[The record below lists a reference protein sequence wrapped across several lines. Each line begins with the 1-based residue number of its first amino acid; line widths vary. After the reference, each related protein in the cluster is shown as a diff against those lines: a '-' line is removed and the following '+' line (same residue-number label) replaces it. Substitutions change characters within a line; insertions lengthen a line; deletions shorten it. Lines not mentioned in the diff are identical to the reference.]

1 MNYVIVDGT
10 VRECRAKDPSRCR
23 YHVGAQHWAR
33 RTDAVLE
40 LERETVGINAGGGTL
55 RKSSVKAQPPSDSLT
70 SAKINEAIKDGRK
83 LVELYTG
90 HL

>member
-40 LERETVGINAGGGTL
+40 LERENAGVNAGGDAL
-55 RKSSVKAQPPSDSLT
+55 RKSSVKVRPPSDNMT